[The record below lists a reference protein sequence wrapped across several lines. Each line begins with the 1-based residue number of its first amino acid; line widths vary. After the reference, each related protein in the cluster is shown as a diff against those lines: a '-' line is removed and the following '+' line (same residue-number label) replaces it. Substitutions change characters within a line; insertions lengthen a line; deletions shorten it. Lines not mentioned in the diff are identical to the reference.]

1 MKVTDYI
8 VHFLKSKGVKC
19 VFELSGGMI
28 MQLIDSFYVD
38 GEIQLVSIHH
48 EQTASFAADAMGR
61 INGIPGVAIATS
73 GPGATN
79 LLTGIG
85 SCYFDSS
92 PALFITGQVN
102 RHEQK
107 GTKNVRQ
114 LGFQETDIV
123 SMVKPITKFA
133 YKINSPDEV
142 QEYLERA
149 YNIAISG
156 RPGPTLL
163 DIPMD
168 IFRSEIE
175 IKEAIDE
182 KAQKAGNENPVLDQ
196 QINELLNDLKLA
208 QRPLILAGGGVNA
221 SKSLTAFKKLV
232 NKLQVPVVYSLLA
245 VDVLPTADEMRVGMI
260 GTYGNRW
267 SNISLYNSD
276 FVLVLGSRL
285 DIRQTGADTK
295 SFIENKIIYH
305 IDCEIE
311 EINNRVEGCKAIVS
325 DLGEFL
331 ETFLK
336 KTANTKF
343 ERNQEWYTSIQLLK
357 AEWPDTK
364 ELEHIKGLNPN
375 SVMKQIANVAI
386 DFAGFTVDVG
396 QHQMWAAQSIFIK
409 ENERFITS
417 GGMGAMG
424 FALPA
429 GIGVSYAKPG
439 KIVCVIAGDAG
450 FQLNI
455 QELQTI
461 KRNNL
466 PIKIVI
472 INNNCHGMTRQF
484 QETYFNERY
493 RSTIVGYSAPEFS
506 KIALAY
512 GIESMIVT
520 NQDELKIGVERM
532 YGSKNP
538 FLLEVVIDTFAN
550 AYPKLAFGLP
560 MSEMEPF
567 AKPQEMEAT

>member
-1 MKVTDYI
+1 MKVTDYR

-375 SVMKQIANVAI
+375 SVMKQISNVAI

>member
-375 SVMKQIANVAI
+375 SVMKQISNVAI

-417 GGMGAMG
+417 GGMGAMD
-424 FALPA
+424 LL
-429 GIGVSYAKPG
+429 Y
-439 KIVCVIAGDAG
+439 
-450 FQLNI
+450 
-455 QELQTI
+455 
-461 KRNNL
+461 
-466 PIKIVI
+466 
-472 INNNCHGMTRQF
+472 
-484 QETYFNERY
+484 
-493 RSTIVGYSAPEFS
+493 
-506 KIALAY
+506 
-512 GIESMIVT
+512 
-520 NQDELKIGVERM
+520 
-532 YGSKNP
+532 
-538 FLLEVVIDTFAN
+538 LLE
-550 AYPKLAFGLP
+550 LGLV
-560 MSEMEPF
+560 MQN
-567 AKPQEMEAT
+567 QEK